1 VRWDYKE
8 IGGVDLEPTL
18 NALGHE
24 GWEIAM
30 AQCVD
35 YIPAV
40 REGSGMVLRP
50 PAYHLV
56 VLLKRSAGSGSQLT
70 VLPAPTSITA
80 FLGHVPQGPVNAPV
94 KTRSFAEFQAR
105 FGGLSMDYPLTYAVR
120 QFFENGGSEALI
132 VGVEGA
138 GADGAPSDEDLV
150 GSARRV
156 AGEGL
161 WALDKADC
169 FNLLCIPPLTRTE
182 DVAPTTLATALAY
195 CAGRRAILL
204 VDPPAAW
211 NSVADLENS
220 NGLLGALSGPDAA
233 NAALYFPRLRAPDP
247 LNGNS
252 PESFAP
258 CGAVAGALARTDS
271 ERGVWTAPAGP
282 SAVLPGVTGT
292 DLQLGAAE
300 ATRLAALGVNAIR
313 TTGGETLLWGAHT
326 LAGKAAEA
334 THWRYLP
341 VRRLALYLENS
352 LRNTL
357 LAAAFEPMTPT
368 LYSAVRA
375 AAESF
380 LLDLFRRSAFQG
392 RSPQEAFFVRCGP
405 ETMTQDDIDNG
416 RLILEIGIAPL
427 RPAEFII
434 LRIGPFTR
442 S

>member
-1 VRWDYKE
+1 
-8 IGGVDLEPTL
+8 
-18 NALGHE
+18 
-24 GWEIAM
+24 M